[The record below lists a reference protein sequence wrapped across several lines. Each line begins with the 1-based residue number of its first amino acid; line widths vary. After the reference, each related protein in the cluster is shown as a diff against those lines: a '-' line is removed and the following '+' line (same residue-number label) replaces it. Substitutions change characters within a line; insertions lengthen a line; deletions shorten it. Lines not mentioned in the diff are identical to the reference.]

1 MSRGPQPL
9 IDLSQVV
16 PPPVVVPPDVERII
30 VERKAAVVE
39 KIRLMDADLAAEVE
53 AILTLES
60 EPMTKIEE
68 AGAYRE
74 LLHYARVNEAALD
87 IMLAFARGQ
96 NLDRLGDYYG
106 VPRLVVTPADTA
118 NGTPA
123 LMEDDES
130 YRRRVQLAP
139 EALSTAGP
147 AGAYVFHALSVSADV
162 LDAGIV
168 MPQPGRVEVH
178 VVTRSGDGTP
188 SPELLA
194 AIAAHL
200 RDDMV
205 APLTDQVS
213 VLPPAFSDFSVEARL
228 FIGRGPDPLAV
239 KNAAVTALQAYLQ
252 KRKRIGATVP
262 LSGIIAALHVAAV
275 DHVVIDAP
283 LADVVPAPGGFA
295 RLTAVA
301 VTTEVMP

>member
-9 IDLSQVV
+9 IDLSRVAA
-16 PPPVVVPPDVERII
+16 PPVVVPPDVEQI
-30 VERKAAVVE
+30 VAARKSGVVE

-60 EPMTKIEE
+60 EPMTKVEE

-74 LLHYARVNEAALD
+74 LIHYARVNEAALD
-87 IMLAFARGQ
+87 VMLAFSRGE

-106 VPRLVVTPADTA
+106 VPRLVVTPPDPAA
-118 NGTPA
+118 GTPA
-123 LMEDDES
+123 VMEDDES
-130 YRRRVQLAP
+130 YRRRIQLSP

-168 MPQPGRVEVH
+168 VPQPGRVEVH

-188 SPELLA
+188 SPELLT

-200 RDDMV
+200 RDDTV

-213 VLPPAFSDFSVEARL
+213 VLPPAFVDFAIGARL
-228 FIGRGPDPLAV
+228 FIGRGPDPLTV
-239 KNAAVTALQAYLQ
+239 KTAAVASLRAYLD
-252 KRKRIGATVP
+252 KRKRIGVAVP
-262 LSGIIAALHVAAV
+262 LSGIIAALHVSAV
-275 DHVVIDAP
+275 DRVAIDAP

-295 RLTAVA
+295 RLTTVN
-301 VTTEVMP
+301 VTTEIAP